1 MTPRNR
7 LIVEAAVIVLVVVV
21 AWAFIYS
28 SLLEACCGFADFAV
42 IVVLWSAS
50 QIGALLIG
58 GAKDPGRGAV
68 LLGLIIEALA
78 VWAFC
83 RWAWSLRKRK
93 QR

>member
-50 QIGALLIG
+50 QIGGLLTG
-58 GAKDPGRGAV
+58 TKDLGRGAV

-78 VWAFC
+78 VWASC
-83 RWAWSLRKRK
+83 RWAWSLRKGK